1 MIGRLTL
8 RGYVGMRWYDEYRVW
23 NTSFPYNC
31 ISQIVIPHNS
41 ETKAWIPELT
51 IINAEDRWE
60 LTRSVGEKLAI
71 HDNGYTLFSPGG
83 VISIECTFDLTMFPF
98 DTQYCTIFIEDWRY
112 SSRFVRLLPDGE
124 GYHMIRVAQLEQWTV
139 KQGSSNFEGVLYT
152 TNESYGKASFTVELI
167 RKPGYYMI
175 NTIIPSIFISITELI
190 TFSIP
195 VYSETRLELSFTC
208 LLAYGIFQG
217 YVAAD
222 LPRSADNP
230 PLLSIYIVI
239 MSAFIFLTTFFHG
252 ITRTLFSFS
261 KSMSNTPM
269 CVRRKDPE
277 QNAIY
282 WKRMAKKWDRIALTI
297 STTFVILT
305 TIIFFFVLPYILN

>member
-1 MIGRLTL
+1 ML
-8 RGYVGMRWYDEYRVW
+8 
-23 NTSFPYNC
+23 
-31 ISQIVIPHNS
+31 PHDRH
-41 ETKAWIPELT
+41 TGIWIPELA
-51 IINAEDRWE
+51 IINAEDRWG
-60 LTRSVGEKLAI
+60 LTRSAEKVAI
-71 HDNGYTLFSPGG
+71 YANGYFRYEPGG
-83 VISIECTFDLTMFPF
+83 LIKTECTFDLTLFPF
-98 DTQYCTIFIEDWRY
+98 DTQICSIMIEDWRY
-112 SSRFVRLLPDGE
+112 SSQLVRLYPDGK
-124 GYHMIRVAQLEQWTV
+124 GYHMIRVAHLEQWTI
-139 KQGSSNFEGVLYT
+139 KEGSNSYQEVQYT
-152 TNESYGKASFTVELI
+152 SGLSYGKAIFTVVLI

-175 NTIIPSIFISITELI
+175 NTLISSIFISITELI

-208 LLAYGIFQG
+208 LLAYDIFQG

-261 KSMSNTPM
+261 KSISNTPM
-269 CVRRKDPE
+269 CVRKKDPE

-282 WKRMAKKWDRIALTI
+282 WKKMAKKWDRIALAI
-297 STTFVILT
+297 STTFVIT
-305 TIIFFFVLPYILN
+305 TTVIFFFILPYIMR